1 MMTIIFIFIII
12 SILASV
18 VVVAACVKSSRLT
31 QWENLPETYDNA
43 DSQKDESDLSPS
55 RLSQTIWQQKM
66 GPKN

>member
-31 QWENLPETYDNA
+31 QWENLPEAYDEIVPTHD
-43 DSQKDESDLSPS
+43 DSELSPS
-55 RLSQTIWQQKM
+55 RLSQTA
-66 GPKN
+66 

>member
-31 QWENLPETYDNA
+31 QWENLPETYDNV
-43 DSQKDESDLSPS
+43 DSHNDESELSPS
-55 RLSQTIWQQKM
+55 RLSQTV
-66 GPKN
+66 